1 MQSYGNLPLTCTYED
16 FHSLFSSFMQLVK
29 GEFHMICM
37 QSQKI
42 TGRMI
47 FKIFKKI
54 IMRPVITGRMIFF
67 ITMRP
72 VITGRMIFPCIR

>member
-16 FHSLFSSFMQLVK
+16 FHSLFSSFMQVK

-47 FKIFKKI
+47 FF
-54 IMRPVITGRMIFF
+54 
-67 ITMRP
+67 
-72 VITGRMIFPCIR
+72 